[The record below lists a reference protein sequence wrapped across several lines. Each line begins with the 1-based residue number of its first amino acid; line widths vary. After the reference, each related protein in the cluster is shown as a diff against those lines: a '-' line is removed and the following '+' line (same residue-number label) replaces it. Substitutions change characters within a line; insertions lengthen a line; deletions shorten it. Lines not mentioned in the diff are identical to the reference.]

1 MKNFLAIMVLSCLTV
16 ISCGQKDK
24 NQNSYL
30 FISPYSRGSNQYVA
44 VYTFNSS
51 TGEALFKSKVEGIT
65 NPSYLVISPDGRNL
79 YSVNE
84 GKEGNLS
91 SFSFD
96 RSTGEIKHINSV
108 PSGGAGPT
116 YITID
121 KLGKY
126 VYCANYNSG
135 SVGVVAVNKD
145 GSLGDV
151 VQVFPHEAKP
161 GGTGRQQGP
170 HAHAVVFNPDGS
182 YLLSPDLGSD
192 KVYIYRFD
200 GAKDSNP
207 LEPADP
213 PYAAVKDGSG
223 PRHVAFH
230 PNGRYAYVI
239 HEMAGIISA
248 WDFSNGKM
256 TEKQNITML
265 AEGFTGR
272 IGGGDNHV
280 SPDGRF
286 LYASNRGD
294 ANEIIIYEINKD
306 GSLVFTGRQST
317 LGVHPRNFVID
328 PTGNFLLVGNN
339 QSNYVTIFR
348 IEKKSGLLTP
358 LDTKIE
364 IGEPGCLK
372 FL

>member
-1 MKNFLAIMVLSCLTV
+1 MKNLLAIMVLSCLTV
-16 ISCGQKDK
+16 LSCGQKGK

-30 FISPYSRGSNQYVA
+30 LISPYSRGSSQYVA
-44 VYTFNSS
+44 VYSFNNS
-51 TGEALFKSKVEGIT
+51 TGEIVFKSKVEGIT
-65 NPSYLVISPDGRNL
+65 NPSYLAISPDGTHV

-91 SFSFD
+91 SFSFN
-96 RSTGEIKHINSV
+96 RSTGEIKHINTV
-108 PSGGAGPT
+108 PSGGVGPT
-116 YITID
+116 FITID
-121 KLGKY
+121 NLGKF
-126 VYCANYNSG
+126 VYCANYSNG

-145 GSLGDV
+145 GSLGEV
-151 VQVFPHEAKP
+151 AQVLPHEAKP
-161 GGTGRQQGP
+161 NGTGRQQGP
-170 HAHAVVFNPDGS
+170 HAHAVVFNPDGK

-192 KVYIYRFD
+192 RVYIYRFD
-200 GAKDSNP
+200 GTKDTNP
-207 LEPADP
+207 LEPEDP
-213 PYAAVKDGSG
+213 PYAVVKDGSG

-230 PNGRYAYVI
+230 PNGKYAYVI
-239 HEMAGIISA
+239 HEMAGMISF
-248 WDFSNGKM
+248 WDFNEGKM
-256 TEKQNITML
+256 TVKQEITML
-265 AEGFTGR
+265 PEGYTGR

-280 SPDGRF
+280 SPDGKF

-294 ANEIIIYEINKD
+294 ANEIIIYKINKD

-328 PTGNFLLVGNN
+328 PAGNFLLVGNN
-339 QSNYVTIFR
+339 QSNSVSIFR
-348 IEKKSGLLTP
+348 IDKKSGLLTP